1 MLVLRSKNAMH
12 SLMTK
17 PSLEQAQK
25 AVKTLIEWAGD
36 DPLREGLLETPD
48 RVLRA
53 YGEFFAGYDVKP
65 RDILSKTFSEV
76 ENYDEMIVL
85 RDIEFVSHCEHH
97 MVPFT
102 GVAHVAYLP
111 EDKVVG
117 LSKLAR
123 LVDAYARRL
132 QIQEKMTAQI
142 ANALDEVLQPKGVAV
157 VVEATHQCMT
167 ARGVRK
173 NGATMQ
179 TSRMIGRFRKDP
191 RTRQEFFNLIR
202 K

>member
-1 MLVLRSKNAMH
+1 
-12 SLMTK
+12 MTK
-17 PSLEQAQK
+17 PSREEAEA
-25 AVKTLIEWAGD
+25 AVKTLIQWAGD
-36 DPLREGLLETPD
+36 NHQREGLLDTPK
-48 RVLRA
+48 RVLKA
-53 YGEFFAGYDVKP
+53 YGEFFAGYETDP
-65 RDILSKTFSEV
+65 YDILSTTFSEV

-85 RDIEFVSHCEHH
+85 RDIEFTSHCEHH
-97 MVPFT
+97 MVPFS

-111 EDKVVG
+111 KDKVVG

-123 LVDAYARRL
+123 LVEAYARRL

-173 NGATMQ
+173 RGATMQ

-191 RTRQEFFNLIR
+191 RTRQEFFDLIR
-202 K
+202 RRAV

>member
-1 MLVLRSKNAMH
+1 ME
-12 SLMTK
+12 K
-17 PSLEQAQK
+17 PTQKQAEE
-25 AVKTLIEWAGD
+25 AVKTLIRWAGD
-36 DPLREGLLETPD
+36 DPAREGLAETPE

-53 YGEFFAGYDVKP
+53 YGEFFAGYDSDP
-65 RDILSKTFSEV
+65 QEILSTTFTEV

-85 RDIEFVSHCEHH
+85 RDIEFTSHCEHH

-111 EDKVVG
+111 NDKVVG

-123 LVDAYARRL
+123 LVDAFARRL

-142 ANALDEVLQPKGVAV
+142 ANALNDFLKPKGVAV

-173 NGATMQ
+173 KGATMQ

-191 RTRQEFFNLIR
+191 RTRQEFFDLIR
-202 K
+202 GRGV

>member
-1 MLVLRSKNAMH
+1 MS
-12 SLMTK
+12 K
-17 PSLEQAQK
+17 PSKTDAEE
-25 AVKTLIEWAGD
+25 AVKTLIRWAGD
-36 DPLREGLLETPD
+36 NPDREGLLETPD

-53 YGEFFAGYDVKP
+53 YGEFFAGYHTNP

-123 LVDAYARRL
+123 LVEAYARRL

-142 ANALDEVLQPKGVAV
+142 ANALDEVLHPKGVAV
-157 VVEATHQCMT
+157 VIEATHQCMT

-173 NGATMQ
+173 KGATMQ
-179 TSRMIGRFRKDP
+179 TSRMIGRFRTDP
-191 RTRQEFFNLIR
+191 RTRQEFFDLIR

>member
-1 MLVLRSKNAMH
+1 MQLAME
-12 SLMTK
+12 K
-17 PSLEQAQK
+17 PTQNEAED
-25 AVKTLIEWAGD
+25 AVRILIRWAGD
-36 DPLREGLLETPD
+36 DPQREGLLETPQ

-53 YGEFFAGYDVKP
+53 YGEFFSGYAIDPYK
-65 RDILSKTFSEV
+65 ILSKTFSEV

-85 RDIEFVSHCEHH
+85 RDIEFTSHCEHH
-97 MVPFT
+97 MVPFS

-111 EDKVVG
+111 RDKVVG

-123 LVDAYARRL
+123 LVETYARRL

-142 ANALDEVLQPKGVAV
+142 ANALNEVLNPKGVAV

-173 NGATMQ
+173 QGAVMQ

-191 RTRQEFFNLIR
+191 RTRQEFFDLIR
-202 K
+202 RRTQ